1 MSCVNIS
8 PEELL
13 RVTDKC
19 LSNIEKYNGED
30 DVQKTYYNDW
40 VFFKQKRSY
49 IEVPTWTYDHCGII
63 TRLNELKSIAENVI
77 RDERVE
83 DRDVKLSLTT
93 HSELYKLLNKSKD
106 FQPYVFG
113 MGY

>member
-1 MSCVNIS
+1 MSYVNIS

-13 RVTDKC
+13 RVTTKC
-19 LSNIEKYNGED
+19 LSNIENYNGED

-40 VFFKQKRSY
+40 FFFKRKKTY
-49 IEVPTWTYDHCGII
+49 IEVPKWTYDHCGII

-77 RDERVE
+77 QDRLVE
-83 DRDVKLSLTT
+83 DRDVKISLTT

-106 FQPYVFG
+106 FQPYIFG
-113 MGY
+113 MRY